1 MALLNWTYRQALK
14 RVAALAPLAPLAR
27 RAGALLCALA
37 IAASVAAPTPAAAQA
52 SSALERQVKAAY
64 LYKFAGF
71 VEWPEGS
78 FARPDSA
85 LLIGVCGADALAGQ
99 LEQSATGHAVNGH
112 AIVVRKLRRCDNP
125 GALVGLHMLFI
136 GSLERGALQ
145 DTLEASRTLA
155 LLTVS
160 DSDDAHAQGSMVNF
174 VVADDKLR
182 FEVALKPVL
191 AARIKISA
199 RMLAAAYKVQP
210 GGA

>member
-1 MALLNWTYRQALK
+1 MALLNWTCRQAPT
-14 RVAALAPLAPLAR
+14 RVIHLANLAPLAALAR

-37 IAASVAAPTPAAAQA
+37 IAAGAAAPAVAQ
-52 SSALERQVKAAY
+52 SGTLERQLKAAY

-125 GALVGLHMLFI
+125 GALAGLHMLFI

-160 DSDDAHAQGSMVNF
+160 DSDEAHAQGSMVNF

-191 AARIKISA
+191 AARMKISA

>member
-1 MALLNWTYRQALK
+1 MGLLNWSCRLDRNARQLG
-14 RVAALAPLAPLAR
+14 AP
-27 RAGALLCALA
+27 LCAL
-37 IAASVAAPTPAAAQA
+37 VAAAIVAVAAPAAAQ
-52 SSALERQVKAAY
+52 SDMLERQVKAAY

-85 LLIGVCGADALAGQ
+85 LVIGVCGADALAGQ
-99 LEQSATGHAVNGH
+99 LEQSAAGHAVNGH
-112 AIVVRKLRRCDNP
+112 PIAVRKLRRCDSL

-145 DTLEASRTLA
+145 DAIEASRTLA

-191 AARIKISA
+191 AARMKISA
-199 RMLAAAYKVQP
+199 RMLSAAYKVQP
-210 GGA
+210 GGS